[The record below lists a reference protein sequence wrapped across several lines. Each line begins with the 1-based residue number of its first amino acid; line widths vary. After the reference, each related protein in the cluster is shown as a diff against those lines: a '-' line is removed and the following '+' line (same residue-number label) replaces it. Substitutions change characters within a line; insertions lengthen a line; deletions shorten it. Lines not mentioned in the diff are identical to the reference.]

1 MLPRRIGRA
10 VVLAALTAAAAIPSA
25 PASGHVSFC
34 HVRHTCPSDHAS
46 YRRRNPNTGSRLL
59 CVKPTAEERDS
70 SSKTRVVWQ
79 GRTYWC
85 KR

>member
-1 MLPRRIGRA
+1 
-10 VVLAALTAAAAIPSA
+10 VLAALTGAVAAIPST

-34 HVRHTCPSDHAS
+34 HLRHTCPSDHAS
-46 YRRRNPNTGSRLL
+46 YRWRDPNTGTRLL
-59 CVKPTAEERDS
+59 CVKPSADERDS
-70 SSKTRVVWQ
+70 GFKTRVVWQ